1 MYDCNVCIVQI
12 RLSKIV
18 CIHCIVDCRDE
29 IVMIPSQRI
38 IIYSTTKDWEAGQSR
53 TPNLKFEI
61 EMMCKKWF
69 RSFHAKR

>member
-1 MYDCNVCIVQI
+1 MY
-12 RLSKIV
+12 
-18 CIHCIVDCRDE
+18 CIVDCRDE

-61 EMMCKKWF
+61 EMMFKKGGLVLF
-69 RSFHAKR
+69 YDLVKEPKRCS